1 MKKRELIIKNEIE
14 ELAKIEPFTEEFASG
29 TGILQETLFKL
40 NLIMDE
46 ILCNIISYGYNDSME
61 HTIKVIMVFD
71 GHEINI
77 EVIDDGIVFNPIEKT
92 EPDLERPIEERPVGG
107 LGIYIIKNT
116 VDGMSYKRLDNKN
129 ILTMNIKCSGQE

>member
-46 ILCNIISYGYNDSME
+46 ILCTSY
-61 HTIKVIMVFD
+61 HTAIM
-71 GHEINI
+71 I
-77 EVIDDGIVFNPIEKT
+77 PW
-92 EPDLERPIEERPVGG
+92 
-107 LGIYIIKNT
+107 NT
-116 VDGMSYKRLDNKN
+116 P
-129 ILTMNIKCSGQE
+129 

>member
-1 MKKRELIIKNEIE
+1 
-14 ELAKIEPFTEEFASG
+14 
-29 TGILQETLFKL
+29 
-40 NLIMDE
+40 
-46 ILCNIISYGYNDSME
+46 ME